1 MLSIKRREKKKYI
14 RVLRKRKKKNIKV
27 FVVVHNIVWRSCM
40 IESWNR

>member
-27 FVVVHNIVWRSCM
+27 FVGCTQHCVEELHD
-40 IESWNR
+40 